1 MIIINPK
8 EAIVV
13 FGSGDIRV
21 STAASSGS
29 GSLDEFVLSSGDY
42 RPIGSLV
49 PVPPG
54 TTVADLKEPMVRLLF
69 SRVTSV
75 DVVISQLT
83 RLKETMIKAG
93 RGQPVSEE
101 IHDP

>member
-1 MIIINPK
+1 MITINSK
-8 EAIVV
+8 ESIVV

-21 STAASSGS
+21 STVVSSVP
-29 GSLDEFVLSSGDY
+29 GSLDELVLSSGDPC
-42 RPIGSLV
+42 PIGSLV

-54 TTVADLKEPMVRLLF
+54 TTVADLKGPMVRLLF
-69 SRVTSV
+69 SGVTSI

-83 RLKETMIKAG
+83 RLKETMIKAE
-93 RGQPVSEE
+93 RGQPVLEE